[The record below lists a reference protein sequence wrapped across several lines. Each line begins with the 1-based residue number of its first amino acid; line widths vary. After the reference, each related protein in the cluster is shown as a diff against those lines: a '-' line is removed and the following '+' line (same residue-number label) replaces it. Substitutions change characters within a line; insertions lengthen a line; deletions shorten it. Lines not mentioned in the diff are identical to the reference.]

1 MSEKSK
7 IRRAKRD
14 ARQEKQAN
22 LVITWIFAALI
33 LFALLF
39 VIIYMVQQMYSVAFQ
54 QAIKRIIIR
63 GIMST

>member
-22 LVITWIFAALI
+22 SVITWIFAALI

-39 VIIYMVQQMYSVAFQ
+39 VIIYMVQQM
-54 QAIKRIIIR
+54 
-63 GIMST
+63 

>member
-7 IRRAKRD
+7 IRRAKRE

-22 LVITWIFAALI
+22 MVITWIFAALV

-39 VIIYMVQQMYSVAFQ
+39 IIIYMIQQM
-54 QAIKRIIIR
+54 
-63 GIMST
+63 